1 MKMYTVS
8 LSLHCMVI
16 ATILKCIKFSLRNFF
31 SEVLSTIPPR
41 CRFRDTHFL
50 YVKALYVSQV
60 KSFLLLKP

>member
-31 SEVLSTIPPR
+31 LKCSVL
-41 CRFRDTHFL
+41 FRPVVDFVTLIFYMLMHCML
-50 YVKALYVSQV
+50 VK
-60 KSFLLLKP
+60 